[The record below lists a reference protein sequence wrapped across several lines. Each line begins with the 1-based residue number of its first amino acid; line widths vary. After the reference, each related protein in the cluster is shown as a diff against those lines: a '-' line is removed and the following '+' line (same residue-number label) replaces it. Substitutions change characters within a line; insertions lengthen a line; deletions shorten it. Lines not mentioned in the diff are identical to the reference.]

1 MSRSKILVTGAT
13 GTCGKQTVQRLLELG
28 AEVRAGARSEEA
40 GKKLAARGAEVVPF
54 DFDRPETLRPAFAG
68 VASAFLVTPFV
79 DKPLPLVE
87 AAVEAARAEDVSHL
101 VRLSAAGADPR
112 SEAALPRKHGLGE
125 LAVQRSGLGWTVL
138 RPTFFMDNFVNL
150 QARAIATTG
159 RFYGASHGGRT
170 AYISSRDIAGVAAA
184 VLTEPK
190 AQAGLTLEL
199 TGGEALSDAEVAERL
214 GDVLRKAVEY
224 VDLDPAQYAE
234 GLRGQG
240 TPEWMI
246 EELVF
251 LEGVKAAGWA
261 ASISPVVEELLGRPP
276 ETLTDFLVRN
286 ELFLT

>member
-1 MSRSKILVTGAT
+1 M
-13 GTCGKQTVQRLLELG
+13 
-28 AEVRAGARSEEA
+28 
-40 GKKLAARGAEVVPF
+40 
-54 DFDRPETLRPAFAG
+54 
-68 VASAFLVTPFV
+68 
-79 DKPLPLVE
+79 
-87 AAVEAARAEDVSHL
+87 
-101 VRLSAAGADPR
+101 
-112 SEAALPRKHGLGE
+112 
-125 LAVQRSGLGWTVL
+125 L